1 MAYTD
6 FTLADLDSRFMIRNQ
21 VKPLFEPLQPLQPSE
36 WLQTMLSLV
45 QELPVRTEKAK
56 SESIVFPILLEL
68 RNRNDKFFT
77 IYSGENL
84 NTDPS
89 RGLNGD
95 GWPGPCDFILT
106 KDTGT
111 FDINYP
117 IMQIVEAK
125 RNDLELGVPQC
136 AAQLVGAKLF
146 NEAKGVSIPQ
156 LTGCVTTGNE
166 WLFIR
171 LTDHLTIDRRKYYL
185 NELGELL
192 AVFQQL
198 FDYYRSILT

>member
-6 FTLADLDSRFMIRNQ
+6 FSLATLDTKFGIRNY
-21 VKPLFEPLQPLQPSE
+21 VKPLFEPLPPLTPSD
-36 WLQTMLSLV
+36 WLQTSLRLV

-77 IYSGENL
+77 IYSGDNL
-84 NTDPS
+84 NADS
-89 RGLNGD
+89 DRGLNGE
-95 GWPGPCDFILT
+95 CDFILT
-106 KDTGT
+106 KDTGS

-117 IMQIVEAK
+117 IMQVVEAK
-125 RNDLELGVPQC
+125 RNDLEIGVPQC
-136 AAQLVGAKLF
+136 AAQLVGARFF
-146 NEAKGVSIPQ
+146 NEAKGVSVPI

-171 LTDHLTIDRRKYYL
+171 LTDHLEIDRRKYYL

-192 AVFQQL
+192 AVFQQII
-198 FDYYRSILT
+198 DYYRTTLP

>member
-6 FTLADLDSRFMIRNQ
+6 FTLADIQTRFAIRNR
-21 VKPLFEPLQPLQPSE
+21 VKPLFDPLPPLTPSA
-36 WLQTMLSLV
+36 WLQTTLQAVM
-45 QELPVRTEKAK
+45 ELPVRTEKAK
-56 SESIVFPILLEL
+56 SEAIVFPILLEL
-68 RNRNDKFFT
+68 RNRNNKFFT
-77 IYSGENL
+77 IYSGDIL
-84 NTDPS
+84 NADPS
-89 RGLNGD
+89 RGLNGE
-95 GWPGPCDFILT
+95 CDFILT
-106 KDTGT
+106 KDTGS

-136 AAQLVGAKLF
+136 AAQLIGARIF

-156 LTGCVTTGNE
+156 LVGCVTTGDE

-171 LTDHLTIDRRKYYL
+171 LNDWLEIDRRKYYL

-198 FDYYRSILT
+198 MDYYQSILP

>member
-6 FTLADLDSRFMIRNQ
+6 FSLATLETKFGIRNY
-21 VKPLFEPLQPLQPSE
+21 VKPLFAPLPPLTPSD
-36 WLQTMLSLV
+36 WLQTSLRLV

-68 RNRNDKFFT
+68 RTRNDKFFT
-77 IYSGENL
+77 IYSGDNL
-84 NTDPS
+84 NADS
-89 RGLNGD
+89 DRGLNGE
-95 GWPGPCDFILT
+95 CDFILT
-106 KDTGT
+106 KDTGS

-117 IMQIVEAK
+117 IMQVVEAK
-125 RNDLELGVPQC
+125 RNDLEIGVPQC
-136 AAQLVGAKLF
+136 AAQLVGARFF
-146 NEAKGVSIPQ
+146 NEAKGVSVPV
-156 LTGCVTTGNE
+156 LMGCVTTGNE

-171 LTDHLTIDRRKYYL
+171 LTDHLEIDRRKYYL

-198 FDYYRSILT
+198 IDYYRITLP